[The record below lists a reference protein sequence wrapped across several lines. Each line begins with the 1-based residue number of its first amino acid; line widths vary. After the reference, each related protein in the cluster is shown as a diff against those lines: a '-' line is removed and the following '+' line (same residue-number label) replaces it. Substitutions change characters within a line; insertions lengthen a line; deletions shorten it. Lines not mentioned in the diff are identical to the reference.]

1 MKKIKFIVISFLLT
15 LCLISCNKSDN
26 SNEEVIEKDKKYVLV
41 ENVINGENNPILEG
55 EYLYLTFKEDGIL
68 VNEQKKHGEEP
79 KILTQEYIKKDDYYL
94 VVIDNFAYKYF
105 IKDDGETL
113 ELEYNFIITVKQ
125 IYKLVK

>member
-15 LCLISCNKSDN
+15 LCLISCNKSDS
-26 SNEEVIEKDKKYVLV
+26 SNEEVIEKDNKYVLV
-41 ENVINGENNPILEG
+41 ENIINGENNPILEG
-55 EYLYLTFKEDGIL
+55 EYLYLTFKEDGVV

-79 KILTQEYIKKDDYYL
+79 KILTQEYTKIDDYYL
-94 VVIDNFAYKYF
+94 VIIDNFAYKYF

>member
-1 MKKIKFIVISFLLT
+1 MSK
-15 LCLISCNKSDN
+15 
-26 SNEEVIEKDKKYVLV
+26 
-41 ENVINGENNPILEG
+41 
-55 EYLYLTFKEDGIL
+55 
-68 VNEQKKHGEEP
+68 KKHGEEP

>member
-1 MKKIKFIVISFLLT
+1 MKKIKFIVISFLLS

-55 EYLYLTFKEDGIL
+55 EYLYLTFKEDGVV

-79 KILTQEYIKKDDYYL
+79 KILTQEYTKIDDYYL
-94 VVIDNFAYKYF
+94 VIIDNFAYKYF